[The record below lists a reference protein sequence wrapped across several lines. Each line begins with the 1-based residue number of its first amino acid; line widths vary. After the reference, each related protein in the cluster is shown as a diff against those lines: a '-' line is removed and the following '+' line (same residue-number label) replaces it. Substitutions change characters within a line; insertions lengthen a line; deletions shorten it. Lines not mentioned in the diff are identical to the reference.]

1 MHFYNLLFDIPIF
14 LAWVLCT
21 VFFLGLSG
29 LIVLIIRRQRSNS
42 TSPRSSALSH
52 TLISGLLVP
61 IGLNMAFM
69 ASDVWKENEK
79 GQAATEQEAGAVH
92 DALRVLK
99 HMPEQIN
106 ADLRARL
113 LAYVNAAVQDEW
125 PRMGH
130 DQVSEQTESALDVL
144 TINAAKTAIEVRDDP
159 YVSSQMA
166 LLNTYLK
173 QVREARDNRLNVAT
187 YHINMQ
193 KWLVLLILLTVC
205 MYVIYDIHYHTRH
218 ELRKAIVLISVS
230 FASISFLI
238 LVNDRPFTGSS
249 IIEPDHL
256 RQIQKS
262 QLQ

>member
-1 MHFYNLLFDIPIF
+1 MHFYNLLFHIPTF
-14 LAWVLCT
+14 LAWILCII
-21 VFFLGLSG
+21 FFLSLSG
-29 LIVLIIRRQRSNS
+29 LVVLIIRRQRSNH

-92 DALRVLK
+92 DALRVLR

-125 PRMGH
+125 PRMGR
-130 DQVSEQTESALDVL
+130 DQISEQTEAALDVL
-144 TINAAKTAIEVRDDP
+144 TINAARTAIEVRQDP

-166 LLNTYLK
+166 LFNTYLK
-173 QVREARDNRLNVAT
+173 QVREARDDRINVAT
-187 YHINMQ
+187 YHINLQ
-193 KWLVLLILLTVC
+193 KWLVLLILMSVC
-205 MYVIYDIHYHTRH
+205 MYVIYDIHYHTRP
-218 ELRKAIVLISVS
+218 ELRKAVVLISLS

-238 LVNDRPFTGSS
+238 LVNDRPFTGTN
-249 IIEPDHL
+249 IIEPEHL
-256 RQIQKS
+256 RQIQKT
-262 QLQ
+262 QFQ